1 MDDSEGKE
9 IFGRTGGLYA
19 KYGKPLEAEHW
30 GKYLA
35 VHPDGRTV
43 LADDYQS
50 MAKLADAELGAG
62 THFFQIGPI
71 ATHSRYAES
80 GFRWVPDGQS
90 GTVRRAP
97 SSLIRRI
104 DHD

>member
-1 MDDSEGKE
+1 MDDTD
-9 IFGRTGGLYA
+9 RLYE

-50 MAKLADAELGAG
+50 MAEQADAELGAG
-62 THFFQIGPI
+62 VHFFRIGPI
-71 ATHSRYAES
+71 ATHSRNALS
-80 GFRWVPDGQS
+80 GFRRVPDGPS
-90 GTVRRAP
+90 PAIRRAP

-104 DHD
+104 AHD

>member
-1 MDDSEGKE
+1 MDD
-9 IFGRTGGLYA
+9 TGELYA

-35 VHPDGRTV
+35 VHPDGRTA

-71 ATHSRYAES
+71 ATHSWNALS
-80 GFRWVPDGQS
+80 GFRRVPDGPS
-90 GTVRRAP
+90 PAVRRAP

-104 DHD
+104 EHD